1 MEPCWKE
8 EEELLMQLDDQKMQR
23 SHVCVAKVMGETNFK
38 FSKVRVVCKSIAR
51 EENLRELYKGRKH
64 KTLEQRAK
72 LTRTGT
78 RRQRRKGKIRGEVD
92 FVTMWDLGAWGE
104 DICK

>member
-64 KTLEQRAK
+64 KTLEQWPSTKTAK
-72 LTRTGT
+72 RVTKHNSRGSLT
-78 RRQRRKGKIRGEVD
+78 GK
-92 FVTMWDLGAWGE
+92 DLGTTQIWRKA
-104 DICK
+104 